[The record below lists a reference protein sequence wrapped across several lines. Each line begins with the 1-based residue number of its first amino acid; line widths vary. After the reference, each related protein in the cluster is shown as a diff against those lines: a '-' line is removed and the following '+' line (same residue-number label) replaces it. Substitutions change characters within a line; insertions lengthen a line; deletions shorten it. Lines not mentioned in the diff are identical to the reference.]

1 MINHTEYNPLNSDI
15 VALWDVD
22 DPIRSEDAD
31 LRILSFNILEELWAD
46 IAPGTL
52 LEYQKRVPTI
62 IRS

>member
-1 MINHTEYNPLNSDI
+1 

-31 LRILSFNILEELWAD
+31 LRILSFNILAELWAD
-46 IAPGTL
+46 IALETL